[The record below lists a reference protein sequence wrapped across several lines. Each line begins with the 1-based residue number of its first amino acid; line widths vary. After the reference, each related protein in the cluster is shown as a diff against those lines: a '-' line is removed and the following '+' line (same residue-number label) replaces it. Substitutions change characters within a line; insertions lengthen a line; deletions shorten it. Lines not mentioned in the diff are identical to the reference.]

1 MRYVENPFMSTYL
14 QGRTCSMRVVVIGE
28 QKDPLV
34 AVLGTTAGE
43 IHSE

>member
-1 MRYVENPFMSTYL
+1 MSTHL
-14 QGRTCSMRVVVIGE
+14 QGGTCSVRIVVVGE